1 MGFSGISYYYAVHI
15 TILATSHVPLYCSFP
30 PLPMYMHVVN
40 LMFMLP
46 LECQCA
52 VSILLLHPSH
62 RFSSS
67 GDEAQTIV

>member
-15 TILATSHVPLYCSFP
+15 TILATSHIYIVASPTSANVHARCEP
-30 PLPMYMHVVN
+30 NVHAAT
-40 LMFMLP
+40 
-46 LECQCA
+46 QCA
-52 VSILLLHPSH
+52 VWILLLHPSH